1 MLVRNAPP
9 LVASCRRPLLL
20 RQPWSTSMSIGSK
33 AMPPQLPHVTAPVFA
48 GLLKKVGLSQK
59 KVHALYAN
67 EGNNGVPHEAFPIA
81 VAFSGGADSMAL
93 LLLLREYLQKQRIRT
108 PLLAITV
115 DHRLRVESTEEAESI
130 GRIVT
135 DKWGVE
141 HVIAQCE
148 WAQDEEDGD
157 INAQFRSSPSS
168 SMHRPPVK
176 PRGSKLQEEARRYRY
191 ALLQQVCREKNVKC
205 LFVAHNLGD
214 QLETMLFRLGRAS
227 GINGLAGIAKVST
240 LGSDAAVRDE
250 DNDDQDSVGSEVKL
264 VRPLLSITKPQLKA
278 TCKRFQQEWV
288 EDPSNEKLLFDRI
301 RIRKVS
307 ESIFLLCAVLLTQEL
322 ERLEAERGPEVLELF
337 SKFQQHAAK
346 AKNEFARAER
356 RILRKY
362 VVKGEADHVILQMA
376 FLDDELMFDELSVRI
391 VSKIIHAI
399 GNKDAPPRL
408 ASVLRLVAELKRL
421 ESGKT
426 LTLSGCRITK
436 KFKGKHVHFEPE
448 RKRQLR
454 AQ

>member
-1 MLVRNAPP
+1 MLVRNVPP
-9 LVASCRRPLLL
+9 LGARCRRLLLLL
-20 RQPWSTSMSIGSK
+20 RSWSSAATYSSSTPAGAKVTPS
-33 AMPPQLPHVTAPVFA
+33 QLPHVTAPLFA
-48 GLLKKVGLSQK
+48 GLLKKVGLSQR

-67 EGNNGVPHEAFPIA
+67 EGDHSGPYETFPIA

-93 LLLLREYLQKQRIRT
+93 TLLLRQYLQQQRIRT

-115 DHRLRVESTEEAESI
+115 DHRLRVESTEEAEGI

-148 WAQDEEDGD
+148 WAQEEEDDGV
-157 INAQFRSSPSS
+157 NVSLQSSPSS
-168 SMHRPPVK
+168 FMHRVPVK

-191 ALLQQVCREKNVKC
+191 ALLQQVCREKNVKY

-240 LGSDAAVRDE
+240 LGSDVAVGDE
-250 DNDDQDSVGSEVKL
+250 NNGGDEDQDSAESEVKL

-278 TCKRFQQEWV
+278 TCRRFQQEWV

-301 RIRKVS
+301 RIRK
-307 ESIFLLCAVLLTQEL
+307 EL
-322 ERLEAERGPEVLELF
+322 ERLEAERGPKVLELF

-362 VVKGEADHVILQMA
+362 VVKGETDHVILQMA
-376 FLDDELMFDELSVRI
+376 FLDDDLMFEELSVRV
-391 VSKIIHAI
+391 VSKIIQAI
-399 GNKDAPPRL
+399 GNKDTPPRL

-448 RKRQLR
+448 RKRQLC